1 MQVKDETS
9 DEGRPTSLVACAN
22 AASRFTVKILVER
35 QEVTPMRIG
44 LLHIILSKHGPITI
58 GVAVKDADEPA
69 RNFIRH
75 LAEVHEYARAGGALS
90 F

>member
-22 AASRFTVKILVER
+22 AATRITVKILMER
-35 QEVTPMRIG
+35 KEVTPIRIS
-44 LLHIILSKHGPITI
+44 LLHIMSSQHGPITI
-58 GVAVKDADEPA
+58 GAAVKDADEPA